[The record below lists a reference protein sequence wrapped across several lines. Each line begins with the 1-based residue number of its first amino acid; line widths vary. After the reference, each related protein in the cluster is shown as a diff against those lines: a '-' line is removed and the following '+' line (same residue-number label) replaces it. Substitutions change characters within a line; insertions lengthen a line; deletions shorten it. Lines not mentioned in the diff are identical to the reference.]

1 MIYGNEQEET
11 STVFKNFDRI
21 KEMDSIIDYSIIVR
35 FNGIMK
41 NNNKSISIHAY
52 EGSNYENYL
61 KSMGLKY
68 EDTFNNGIL
77 LSANP
82 SVKEGEILNIIINEK
97 EYKIP
102 IIKTTNLDPEVAIFD
117 LDNSKIEKIDSDS
130 LEYER
135 LIISNDMAK
144 KIDINDEIVKGRF
157 SMDMRVN
164 SSNPNKL
171 EKEIEQFV
179 NLDKI
184 AITNYT
190 KQKEYEGKFS
200 AIMSIFLYG
209 LLLVISLIGVT
220 NIYNTITANVHL
232 RKKELE
238 VLKAIGMSNKQFTK
252 MFAYESLIYGAKSLL
267 IGIILGI
274 IFITILFLVTCMLSL
289 FTTVKAATGS
299 MYLNIKLL
307 RNSGYGYKLA
317 SNNKNV
323 WKIYETD
330 GNGNDKGLN
339 STIYCLKGGPGFGS
353 SDYVSGTPQETHY
366 TQYFNLKDPNSIT
379 PNQYKNVLPDTS
391 SKEYKALLWILDNCY
406 VAPKTNP
413 TTEEANRAVQDKKNL
428 LNAAAAY
435 AEEVSNTDVTINELN
450 LLTDDDI
457 DAVQQIA
464 VWYYTN
470 PEGDSYHVTSIDFWL
485 NSVQGTENS
494 TFKSMINFGD
504 DGWDR
509 ANACQALFDYL
520 VQTPQKADFTYTFS
534 YKKNGLLLW
543 PGCDYCGLVKVVPIG
558 IDDHSFCGNLPSVR
572 ALDESDL
579 KKLDNRPAH
588 SNKGTFGKLL
598 VIAGSRNM
606 AGAAVLSA
614 KAAYK
619 SGAGLVKI
627 ITPECNRSIIQC
639 ALPEALLCTDIASAK
654 ALETELDWADAVV
667 IGPGLSKSDN
677 AKMLVETVL
686 KTAEIPLVIDADAL
700 NIISDNMTL
709 LNEHKMP
716 VIVTPHLG
724 EMSRLMKKSIANI
737 QEDIIGMAGEFACL
751 YNVTCVLK
759 DFRTIIAAADGEK
772 FINLSGN
779 CGMATAGSGDVLS
792 GIVGGLLVQ
801 WRDTK
806 KAAAYGAFIHGL
818 AGDMVFD
825 NTGSYGMIASD
836 IIDGLDKVWIKVE
849 KNGN

>member
-1 MIYGNEQEET
+1 MILEYIVTGNGMKLLDDTTSQVFLVPSVVLMEQAAAGVVWELVACFDKSKEFAVICGRGNNAGDGIAIARLLNQAGYRCMVYYAFGTDEAGSELFELQKNIYARYG
-11 STVFKNFDRI
+11 FKVVSDI
-21 KEMDSIIDYSIIVR
+21 ECVCKSDVIIDALFGTGLKRAI
-35 FNGIMK
+35 
-41 NNNKSISIHAY
+41 
-52 EGSNYENYL
+52 EGSL
-61 KSMGLKY
+61 A
-68 EDTFNNGIL
+68 DVI
-77 LSANP
+77 SAVNKANAYRVAVDVP
-82 SVKEGEILNIIINEK
+82 SGV
-97 EYKIP
+97 
-102 IIKTTNLDPEVAIFD
+102 
-117 LDNSKIEKIDSDS
+117 DSD
-130 LEYER
+130 
-135 LIISNDMAK
+135 
-144 KIDINDEIVKGRF
+144 KG
-157 SMDMRVN
+157 
-164 SSNPNKL
+164 
-171 EKEIEQFV
+171 
-179 NLDKI
+179 
-184 AITNYT
+184 
-190 KQKEYEGKFS
+190 
-200 AIMSIFLYG
+200 
-209 LLLVISLIGVT
+209 
-220 NIYNTITANVHL
+220 
-232 RKKELE
+232 
-238 VLKAIGMSNKQFTK
+238 
-252 MFAYESLIYGAKSLL
+252 
-267 IGIILGI
+267 
-274 IFITILFLVTCMLSL
+274 
-289 FTTVKAATGS
+289 
-299 MYLNIKLL
+299 
-307 RNSGYGYKLA
+307 
-317 SNNKNV
+317 
-323 WKIYETD
+323 
-330 GNGNDKGLN
+330 
-339 STIYCLKGGPGFGS
+339 
-353 SDYVSGTPQETHY
+353 
-366 TQYFNLKDPNSIT
+366 
-379 PNQYKNVLPDTS
+379 
-391 SKEYKALLWILDNCY
+391 
-406 VAPKTNP
+406 
-413 TTEEANRAVQDKKNL
+413 
-428 LNAAAAY
+428 
-435 AEEVSNTDVTINELN
+435 
-450 LLTDDDI
+450 
-457 DAVQQIA
+457 
-464 VWYYTN
+464 
-470 PEGDSYHVTSIDFWL
+470 HVM
-485 NSVQGTENS
+485 GC
-494 TFKSMINFGD
+494 TF
-504 DGWDR
+504 
-509 ANACQALFDYL
+509 
-520 VQTPQKADFTYTFS
+520 KADFTYTFS
-534 YKKNGLLLW
+534 YKKTGLLLW

-579 KKLDNRPAH
+579 NKLDNRPAH

-654 ALETELDWADAVV
+654 ALETELEWADAVV

-724 EMSRLMKKSIANI
+724 EMSRLMKKSIADI
-737 QEDIIGMAGEFACL
+737 QEDIIGVAGEFASL

>member
-1 MIYGNEQEET
+1 M
-11 STVFKNFDRI
+11 
-21 KEMDSIIDYSIIVR
+21 
-35 FNGIMK
+35 
-41 NNNKSISIHAY
+41 
-52 EGSNYENYL
+52 
-61 KSMGLKY
+61 
-68 EDTFNNGIL
+68 
-77 LSANP
+77 
-82 SVKEGEILNIIINEK
+82 
-97 EYKIP
+97 
-102 IIKTTNLDPEVAIFD
+102 
-117 LDNSKIEKIDSDS
+117 
-130 LEYER
+130 
-135 LIISNDMAK
+135 
-144 KIDINDEIVKGRF
+144 
-157 SMDMRVN
+157 
-164 SSNPNKL
+164 
-171 EKEIEQFV
+171 
-179 NLDKI
+179 
-184 AITNYT
+184 
-190 KQKEYEGKFS
+190 
-200 AIMSIFLYG
+200 
-209 LLLVISLIGVT
+209 
-220 NIYNTITANVHL
+220 
-232 RKKELE
+232 
-238 VLKAIGMSNKQFTK
+238 
-252 MFAYESLIYGAKSLL
+252 
-267 IGIILGI
+267 
-274 IFITILFLVTCMLSL
+274 
-289 FTTVKAATGS
+289 
-299 MYLNIKLL
+299 
-307 RNSGYGYKLA
+307 
-317 SNNKNV
+317 
-323 WKIYETD
+323 
-330 GNGNDKGLN
+330 
-339 STIYCLKGGPGFGS
+339 
-353 SDYVSGTPQETHY
+353 
-366 TQYFNLKDPNSIT
+366 
-379 PNQYKNVLPDTS
+379 
-391 SKEYKALLWILDNCY
+391 
-406 VAPKTNP
+406 
-413 TTEEANRAVQDKKNL
+413 
-428 LNAAAAY
+428 
-435 AEEVSNTDVTINELN
+435 
-450 LLTDDDI
+450 
-457 DAVQQIA
+457 
-464 VWYYTN
+464 
-470 PEGDSYHVTSIDFWL
+470 
-485 NSVQGTENS
+485 
-494 TFKSMINFGD
+494 
-504 DGWDR
+504 
-509 ANACQALFDYL
+509 
-520 VQTPQKADFTYTFS
+520 
-534 YKKNGLLLW
+534 
-543 PGCDYCGLVKVVPIG
+543 PIG

-654 ALETELDWADAVV
+654 ALETELEWADAVV

-737 QEDIIGMAGEFACL
+737 QEDIIGVAGEFAGL

-801 WRDTK
+801 CRDNK